1 MMRDLWHRKEAS
13 PHGCKDRDG
22 LSCQSNFRL
31 RGQADREYDI
41 LRHNVS
47 RSSKD
52 VLKIQDEG
60 FIKLDA
66 TYKMGQGLHR
76 GGRKY

>member
-22 LSCQSNFRL
+22 LSCPRNFRPG
-31 RGQADREYDI
+31 GQAERVYDI
-41 LRHNVS
+41 LRNHVS
-47 RSSKD
+47 RSSTD
-52 VLKIQDEG
+52 VLKIQDEV

-66 TYKMGQGLHR
+66 TYKMGQEMHR